1 MQPASPNLVQL
12 NAQRRR
18 AVQLRVDG
26 RSLTQIRTE
35 TGLSVPTII
44 AAFKAFTK
52 GGWHAVD
59 VGARGRPQGTG
70 RALTL
75 AQESELAL
83 LALYGP
89 PEAAGLPAGL
99 WSTDAVADC
108 ARRRFDIELHP
119 RAVARCLA
127 RWGLKLVALRDA
139 TGRSGA
145 GTAWLAAQ
153 PTAAR
158 GAGAPRSWWC
168 GGLPAPAATA

>member
-1 MQPASPNLVQL
+1 MAALTPNLSQL

-26 RSLTQIRTE
+26 HSLTRVREE

-44 AAFKAFTK
+44 AAFKAFTE

-70 RALTL
+70 RSLTL

-89 PEAAGLPAGL
+89 PEAAGLSGGL
-99 WSTDAVADC
+99 WSADAVAEC
-108 ARRRFDIELHP
+108 AQQRFGIALHP
-119 RAVARCLA
+119 EPV
-127 RWGLKLVALRDA
+127 LV
-139 TGRSGA
+139 GH
-145 GTAWLAAQ
+145 
-153 PTAAR
+153 
-158 GAGAPRSWWC
+158 SW
-168 GGLPAPAATA
+168 

>member
-1 MQPASPNLVQL
+1 MSGTSPASRASKESGPAFMKLIRVMRNALDYAKIAPLNVLVSRFVSLPTAPLVQL

-18 AVQLRVDG
+18 AV
-26 RSLTQIRTE
+26 
-35 TGLSVPTII
+35 
-44 AAFKAFTK
+44 
-52 GGWHAVD
+52 
-59 VGARGRPQGTG
+59 
-70 RALTL
+70 
-75 AQESELAL
+75 
-83 LALYGP
+83 
-89 PEAAGLPAGL
+89 
-99 WSTDAVADC
+99 
-108 ARRRFDIELHP
+108 HP

-168 GGLPAPAATA
+168 GGLPAPAATAAGSARGLLVAVDARGQIAWLP

>member
-1 MQPASPNLVQL
+1 MAALTPNLSQL

-26 RSLTQIRTE
+26 HSLTRVREE

-44 AAFKAFTK
+44 AAFKAFTE

-70 RALTL
+70 RSLTL

-89 PEAAGLPAGL
+89 PEAAGLSGGL
-99 WSTDAVADC
+99 WSADAVAEC
-108 ARRRFDIELHP
+108 AQQRFGIALHP

-127 RWGLKLVALRDA
+127 R
-139 TGRSGA
+139 
-145 GTAWLAAQ
+145 
-153 PTAAR
+153 
-158 GAGAPRSWWC
+158 
-168 GGLPAPAATA
+168 